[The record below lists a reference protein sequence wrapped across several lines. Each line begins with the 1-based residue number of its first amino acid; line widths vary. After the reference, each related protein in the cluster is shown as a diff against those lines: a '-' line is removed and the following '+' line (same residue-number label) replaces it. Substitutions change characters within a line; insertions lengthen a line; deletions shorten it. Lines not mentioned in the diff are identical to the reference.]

1 MNKPSSPD
9 FPGDAV
15 CPCGSSLKYNACC
28 EPYLSGQCDV
38 PTAEALMRSRYTAYV
53 LGACDYIV
61 DTIDPESQS
70 RYDRKAMEK
79 WSRESEWQ
87 GLEILD
93 AKDGQPGDR
102 EGDVEFIVRY
112 REKQVMQTL
121 HERSKFVWKNNR
133 WYYVDGET
141 VRSKPLV
148 RQSPRTGRNEP
159 CPCGSG
165 KKFKRCC
172 GR

>member
-1 MNKPSSPD
+1 
-9 FPGDAV
+9 
-15 CPCGSSLKYNACC
+15 
-28 EPYLSGQCDV
+28 
-38 PTAEALMRSRYTAYV
+38 
-53 LGACDYIV
+53 
-61 DTIDPESQS
+61 
-70 RYDRKAMEK
+70 MEK
-79 WSRESEWQ
+79 WSRESESQ